1 MSGILMLDRTV
12 VLHLRTNGA
21 VYISCFLKRRKA
33 AACTGKL
40 LKLRY
45 SSRNLHQT
53 AICDLNIVIK
63 EKNLSDSKKTA
74 DSLKTSLL
82 GCGDLREDQSFRR
95 YVMRGSVKANQSR
108 MAYFRRGSIGV
119 NE

>member
-1 MSGILMLDRTV
+1 MELFTSV
-12 VLHLRTNGA
+12 VYVSAARLQYVLGNCLNFDIVLEISTRLQLRLG
-21 VYISCFLKRRKA
+21 YCYK
-33 AACTGKL
+33 G
-40 LKLRY
+40 
-45 SSRNLHQT
+45 
-53 AICDLNIVIK
+53 
-63 EKNLSDSKKTA
+63 KNLSDSKKTA

-82 GCGDLREDQSFRR
+82 ECGDLRRDQSCRR